1 MTALPTA
8 ENSGSRDPGGARR
21 PYDSSLRRQRA
32 GETRERIIA
41 AGSTLLRGS
50 SVRDWQ
56 GLTIRAVAEE
66 AGVNER
72 TVYRHFANEQGLH
85 DAVMH
90 RLEEEAGIELQGMQL
105 DDIADVTARIFE
117 HVATFPTDARPPL
130 DPTLLEAKRRQHKAL
145 LGAVA
150 AHAPAWS
157 DADHTVVAAIFD
169 ILWSVAG
176 YERLVVDWEIDPAD
190 ATRGITWVIGLLR
203 QAIAVSPGLPNVPL
217 HPQP

>member
-1 MTALPTA
+1 MTALPTTESSEPPA
-8 ENSGSRDPGGARR
+8 TGSARR

-32 GETRERIIA
+32 GETRQRIIA
-41 AGSTLLRGS
+41 AGSALLRGS

-90 RLEEEAGIELQGMQL
+90 RLEEEAGIELDGMRL
-105 DDIADVTARIFE
+105 EDIADVTARIFE
-117 HVATFPTDARPPL
+117 HVATFPPDAHPTL
-130 DPTLLEAKRRQHKAL
+130 DPTLLEAKRRQHEAL
-145 LGAVA
+145 LAAVA
-150 AHAPAWS
+150 TSAPVWS
-157 DADHTVVAAIFD
+157 DADRTVVAAIFD
-169 ILWSVAG
+169 ILWSVAA
-176 YERLVVDWEIDPAD
+176 YERQVIDWAIDPAD

-203 QAIAVSPGLPNVPL
+203 QAIAASPDGLPA
-217 HPQP
+217 QP